1 MKGIAAAVSAIL
13 ASAAF
18 RAAAAVP
25 AMDVEDNGR
34 YVVIERGRTTAVFN
48 KAVGA
53 LERLYLDGSQV
64 FGDPYHRPGGLGG
77 SIVGGIRLACL
88 APSTNDVIRYD
99 VVCGRFGDFKYGT
112 NTVKT
117 AVRLTG
123 PDGFDYVCLADYRF
137 EDDGSVTFSGI
148 ASPLSFGTK
157 MLDMP
162 IIGLEMRLKPGYEIR
177 TEGEGWVQF
186 TDKIG
191 RGVRIHAGGIRR
203 IGDATFIPVAHLSGF
218 TVRLEAP
225 KR

>member
-1 MKGIAAAVSAIL
+1 MKGIAATVSAIL

-64 FGDPYHRPGGLGG
+64 FDDPYRSGPGS

-88 APSTNDVIRYD
+88 APSTNDVIKD
-99 VVCGRFGDFKYGT
+99 VVCERFGDFKYGT

-162 IIGLEMRLKPGYEIR
+162 TIGLEMRLKPGYEIR

-203 IGDATFIPVAHLSGF
+203 IGDAMFIPVAHLSGF

>member
-1 MKGIAAAVSAIL
+1 MKGIAATVSAIL

-64 FGDPYHRPGGLGG
+64 FGDPYYRPGLGG

-148 ASPLSFGTK
+148 ASPLSFG
-157 MLDMP
+157 
-162 IIGLEMRLKPGYEIR
+162 
-177 TEGEGWVQF
+177 
-186 TDKIG
+186 
-191 RGVRIHAGGIRR
+191 
-203 IGDATFIPVAHLSGF
+203 IGDAMFIPVAHLSGF

>member
-34 YVVIERGRTTAVFN
+34 YVIIERGRTTAVFN

-64 FGDPYHRPGGLGG
+64 FDDPYRSGPGS

-88 APSTNDVIRYD
+88 APSTNDVIKD
-99 VVCGRFGDFKYGT
+99 VVCERFGDFKYGT

-162 IIGLEMRLKPGYEIR
+162 TIGLEMRLKPGYEIR

-203 IGDATFIPVAHLSGF
+203 IGDAMFIPVAHLSGF